1 MLWRMRSVRLGS
13 WLVLLLATAADVSAQ
28 TRDVVGPYVVDARGV
43 LARFKGDAA
52 VAAPL
57 AVAPDDLP
65 TRGLGGSAG
74 AHAYVLRGRRVTLGL
89 GGEVIF
95 ARGGRTAEPTTAVPE
110 PPAVRTRFT
119 AMVPHLSLNFGR
131 RDGWSYVSGGIG
143 RARLSTVRDDRPG
156 EEAAGARALHYGGG
170 ARWFTGPHLAFTFD
184 VRFYTVNAQ
193 PATGTGA
200 GYPRTRF
207 MVFSAGAS
215 FR

>member
-1 MLWRMRSVRLGS
+1 MRSIGWWMAVA
-13 WLVLLLATAADVSAQ
+13 LLLAAAADVSGQ
-28 TRDVVGPYVVDARGV
+28 TRDAVGPYVVDARGV

-52 VAAPL
+52 VGSVLGVP
-57 AVAPDDLP
+57 PDTLP

-74 AHAYVLRGRRVTLGL
+74 AHVYFLRGRRVTLGL
-89 GGEVIF
+89 GGEVLV
-95 ARGGRTAEPTTAVPE
+95 ARGARTPEATTTVPE
-110 PPAVRTRFT
+110 PPAVRTRFS
-119 AMVPHLSLNFGR
+119 AIVPHLSLNFGR

-143 RARLSTVRDDRPG
+143 RARLSTVRDDLG
-156 EEAAGARALHYGGG
+156 ADEGDGDGARALHYGGG

-184 VRFYTVNAQ
+184 VRFYTVNAR
-193 PATGTGA
+193 PAAGTRP